1 MPRFLLP
8 GLLSVVL
15 HAAVFMVW
23 PNTEQPTVEQPVA
36 AMSLA
41 ALPRLVAAAQPPAP
55 EVTPPPPEPAPPV
68 PIAPAKPKPVLAAKP
83 APAKPKPVHKPMVVA
98 KPAVEPVQ
106 PQLEPPPQPIAQ
118 QPVKPVQ
125 VAKPAPVQEVL
136 VSKPRF
142 AAPPQAPEYPMQAR
156 RRKQEGVVLVEVRL
170 DARGSQR
177 ARAVLKSSG
186 FPALDEAALDAVA
199 RWQFLPEQ
207 NNGLGVP
214 SRVQIPVRFAL
225 ARR

>member
-23 PNTEQPTVEQPVA
+23 PNTVQPTVEQPVA

-41 ALPRLVAAAQPPAP
+41 ALPRLVATAQPPAP
-55 EVTPPPPEPAPPV
+55 QITPPPSEPAPPV
-68 PIAPAKPKPVLAAKP
+68 PIAPAKLKPVVAAKSP
-83 APAKPKPVHKPMVVA
+83 PAKPKPVHKPMVVA

-106 PQLEPPPQPIAQ
+106 PQLEPIAQ

-125 VAKPAPVQEVL
+125 VAKPAPVQAEVL

-142 AAPPQAPEYPMQAR
+142 AAPPQAPEYPTQAR

-170 DARGSQR
+170 DARGGQR

>member
-23 PNTEQPTVEQPVA
+23 PNTVQPTVEQPVA

-55 EVTPPPPEPAPPV
+55 EVTPPPPELSPPV
-68 PIAPAKPKPVLAAKP
+68 PIAPAKPKPVVAAKP
-83 APAKPKPVHKPMVVA
+83 APARPKPVHKPVVAA
-98 KPAVEPVQ
+98 KPAVESVQ
-106 PQLEPPPQPIAQ
+106 PQLEPPP

-125 VAKPAPVQEVL
+125 VAKPAPVQAEVL

-142 AAPPQAPEYPMQAR
+142 AAPPQAPEYPTQAR

-170 DARGSQR
+170 DARGGQR